1 MDNKD
6 MEEMMD
12 LEDVS
17 SPVVD
22 QPNQEVKVSSNDEV
36 IPVEPV
42 MSTPTNVS
50 KEEVAE
56 VAKKSKTPLI
66 VLLSILLVLDVAALV
81 IYLIGFDKVF
91 SFIK

>member
-22 QPNQEVKVSSNDEV
+22 QANQEVKVSSNDEV